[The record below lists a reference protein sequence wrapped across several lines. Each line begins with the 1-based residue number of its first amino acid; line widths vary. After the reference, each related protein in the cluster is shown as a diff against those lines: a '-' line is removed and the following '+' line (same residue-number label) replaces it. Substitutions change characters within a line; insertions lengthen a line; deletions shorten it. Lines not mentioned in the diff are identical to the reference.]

1 MSVHVWKGALV
12 AALSV
17 ISVLLAEDPQAA
29 TAAKNRSQALS
40 KSHFQ
45 FSLALYRGLAD
56 TLDEGDNFVYS
67 PYCVNLALSMMFLGT
82 RSASPTSNQFRQVLG
97 YEGMSYVDVH
107 TAFKVT
113 DQVQKNRDNKTSQ
126 FWGL

>member
-1 MSVHVWKGALV
+1 MSMHVWKGALV

-17 ISVLLAEDPQAA
+17 ISVLLAEDPQQA
-29 TAAKNRSQALS
+29 TAAAKNRSQALS

-45 FSLALYRGLAD
+45 FSLALYRGLTD

-113 DQVQKNRDNKTSQ
+113 DLYKKIIEVFLAKS
-126 FWGL
+126 